1 MKETGLVTVLFKS
14 DNVLDGFIKSLS
26 IQNYKDYHLFII
38 DNSPSLETDQL
49 LKELSIKYVFSQ
61 FTHIKNE
68 NNEGVAKGNNQG
80 IQLSLEA
87 ETKYTLLLNND
98 IEFEDPSLLTNLLE
112 QSKNENLVIPKILY
126 YDTRKIWVAGGKFI
140 LYKGI
145 IEHFGDGAESSE
157 YNEEIYC
164 SYSPTCFMLIKNDV
178 FKKIGIMDEKYFVY
192 YDDTD
197 FIYRAYVEGY
207 QIKYLPNLVVLHKVS
222 SSTGGN
228 DSPFSIYYSNRNR
241 IYFIKKNFKGFNYVL
256 AMFIT
261 LITRIWK
268 YYKYSKNEKQKL
280 YGAIVDGLKM

>member
-14 DNVLDGFIKSLS
+14 DDVLDGFIKSLS
-26 IQNYKDYHLFII
+26 IQNYTDYHLFII

-49 LKELSIKYVFSQ
+49 LKDLSIKYGFYQ
-61 FTHIKNE
+61 FTHLKNE
-68 NNEGVAKGNNQG
+68 NNEGVAKGNNKG

-87 ETKYTLLLNND
+87 GTKYTLLLNND
-98 IEFEDPSLLTNLLE
+98 IEFEDSNLLE
-112 QSKNENLVIPKILY
+112 NLLLQSKNENLTIPKILY

-140 LYKGI
+140 FYKGI
-145 IEHFGDGAESSE
+145 IEHFGDGAESDQ
-157 YNEEIYC
+157 YNQEIYC
-164 SYSPTCFMLIKNDV
+164 DYSPTCFMLIKNDV

-207 QIKYLPNLVVLHKVS
+207 RIKYLPNLVVLHKVS

-228 DSPFSIYYSNRNR
+228 DSPFSIYYANRNR
-241 IYFIKKNFKGFNYVL
+241 IYFIKKNFKGLNYVL
-256 AMFIT
+256 AMFVT
-261 LITRIWK
+261 LTSRVWK
-268 YYKYSKNEKQKL
+268 YFRYNKNEKQKL